1 MLGILL
7 PSIVEK
13 LVLYFLGASLYGI
26 PLADVS
32 GVMSRIAANEPFT
45 HIFSNPAA
53 RYILN
58 LSFFGWQYIVGSIVV
73 CAILILGMMG
83 IQKENHV
90 LERKEN

>member
-1 MLGILL
+1 
-7 PSIVEK
+7 
-13 LVLYFLGASLYGI
+13 
-26 PLADVS
+26 
-32 GVMSRIAANEPFT
+32 MSRIAVNEPFT

-83 IQKENHV
+83 IQK
-90 LERKEN
+90 RKSCSRT